1 LHRQQLSQKML
12 RERMSENQRRLGD
25 LTINDGGGTAESA
38 ASSQMLEDE
47 KFAIMLQNEE
57 FMAELRGNREFLSAL
72 EEEASSG
79 GGSDHF
85 YQQQQQHLQQQPTA
99 VAKKGGGA
107 GALGMDDAAF
117 REKLKNMG
125 KQSKQT
131 FSRLAHMFSRG
142 GSQRLLGHAP
152 APSKDNLLLS
162 ADPLV
167 EEARDSEEESDDEKH
182 STTKVSK
189 RIEISTSVKL
199 ELFEPESEMDG

>member
-1 LHRQQLSQKML
+1 ML
-12 RERMSENQRRLGD
+12 RDRMSENQRRLGD
-25 LTINDGGGTAESA
+25 LTINDGGGGGTAETA

-72 EEEASSG
+72 EEEASG
-79 GGSDHF
+79 GGGFDYLYH
-85 YQQQQQHLQQQPTA
+85 QQQQQQQQPAA
-99 VAKKGGGA
+99 VKKGGGGGAA

-131 FSRLAHMFSRG
+131 FSRLAHLFSRGG

-167 EEARDSEEESDDEKH
+167 EEARDSEEESGDEEKH
-182 STTKVSK
+182 STTKVSPEHRK
-189 RIEISTSVKL
+189 SVLRIRDI
-199 ELFEPESEMDG
+199 

>member
-1 LHRQQLSQKML
+1 ML

-25 LTINDGGGTAESA
+25 LTINDTAETTA

-72 EEEASSG
+72 EEEASGG
-79 GGSDHF
+79 GGSDYLYH
-85 YQQQQQHLQQQPTA
+85 QQQQQQQQQQPA
-99 VAKKGGGA
+99 AKKGGGGGAA

-131 FSRLAHMFSRG
+131 FSRLAHLFSRGG

-167 EEARDSEEESDDEKH
+167 EEARDSEEESGDEEKH
-182 STTKVSK
+182 STTKVS
-189 RIEISTSVKL
+189 
-199 ELFEPESEMDG
+199 PESRN

>member
-1 LHRQQLSQKML
+1 
-12 RERMSENQRRLGD
+12 MSENQRRLGD
-25 LTINDGGGTAESA
+25 LTINDGGGSTAEAA

-72 EEEASSG
+72 EEEASG
-79 GGSDHF
+79 AGSDYLYH
-85 YQQQQQHLQQQPTA
+85 QQQQQQQPA
-99 VAKKGGGA
+99 AAKKSGGA
-107 GALGMDDAAF
+107 GGALGMDDAAF
-117 REKLKNMG
+117 REKLKTMG

-131 FSRLAHMFSRG
+131 FSRLAHLFSRGG

-167 EEARDSEEESDDEKH
+167 EEARDSDEEESGDEEKH
-182 STTKVSK
+182 STTKVSQ
-189 RIEISTSVKL
+189 RAGIITSI
-199 ELFEPESEMDG
+199 